1 MRFFASFKRTENLLK
16 TKYKAKEIS
25 LNEII
30 KLFPCCGYENGEIV
44 ELSAEEKTISLYTED
59 EITVPNYKCY
69 LIDDKEIIKHYT
81 NTEKTAGVTPEKVLT
96 VLGLNLQGDKTLQL
110 YTCFGNGF
118 QWYNDLIKL
127 SEKFDL

>member
-1 MRFFASFKRTENLLK
+1 MRFFASFKRAENLLK

-25 LNEII
+25 FNEII
-30 KLFPCCGYENGEIV
+30 KLFPCCGYENEEIV
-44 ELSAEEKTISLYTED
+44 EISAEEQTITLYTED
-59 EITVPNYKCY
+59 EITVSNFKCY

-81 NTEKTAGVTPEKVLT
+81 NTEKTEGVTPEKVLT
-96 VLGLNLQGDKTLQL
+96 VLGLNSQGNKTLQL

-127 SEKFDL
+127 SDY